1 MENEEG
7 GPRPTRSSNGDHG
20 LVAVD
25 GHQARCGL
33 GLHEA
38 SLAGH
43 EEVRGRGGDGL
54 AGLGGDLDNEYLV
67 VGGVVA
73 SPFTMAHGLVNAYYN
88 LHRAVFKNF
97 PSLVIKMPVVVVSV
111 NSVLGAIV
119 AFAMNAVSAA
129 SPAGSK

>member
-1 MENEEG
+1 M
-7 GPRPTRSSNGDHG
+7 
-20 LVAVD
+20 
-25 GHQARCGL
+25 
-33 GLHEA
+33 
-38 SLAGH
+38 
-43 EEVRGRGGDGL
+43 
-54 AGLGGDLDNEYLV
+54 
-67 VGGVVA
+67 A